1 MSKGQYKYGTRLKSF
16 IAEYKHVGQLRSEAE
31 PGKDTS
37 IRTSGSGQQPQQLP
51 PKLYAVLRAALA
63 WHRWNS
69 PPAELNHPD
78 KAAQARVDLRRAV
91 RAYVGSSPRHN
102 GSQPVAYD
110 RLYKELGFQSGQTPP
125 SCKTR

>member
-1 MSKGQYKYGTRLKSF
+1 VSKGQFR
-16 IAEYKHVGQLRSEAE
+16 LRSEAE
-31 PGKDTS
+31 PNQS
-37 IRTSGSGQQPQQLP
+37 IPQPQQLP
-51 PKLYAVLRAALA
+51 PKLYDVLRAALA

-69 PPAELNHPD
+69 PPADSTHPA

-102 GSQPVAYD
+102 RSKSVAYD
-110 RLYKELGFQSGQTPP
+110 KLYEELGFQSGQTPP

>member
-1 MSKGQYKYGTRLKSF
+1 MSKGQYKYGTSMDSF
-16 IAEYKHVGQLRSEAE
+16 IAGYKHVSQLRSEAE
-31 PGKDTS
+31 PNQS
-37 IRTSGSGQQPQQLP
+37 VPQQLP